1 MSSKIKNVKSFTD
14 LPVVVG
20 FGIRSPKQAFSMSQ
34 ISDGVVIGSAVVDLI
49 RESLDENENK
59 TKKTVNSCLNF
70 IDKVSKEMKLN

>member
-1 MSSKIKNVKSFTD
+1 VSNNIKNVMLYTD

-49 RESLDENENK
+49 RESLDDNGNK
-59 TKKTVNSCLNF
+59 SAKTVNSCLNF